1 MVSGNQS
8 VVVTGVSTGIG
19 WGISKVLLANGFQVY
34 GSVRRQTDADR
45 LAHEFGGAFTPL
57 VMDVTDRASV
67 NRAALQVEEHLGSKT
82 LTGLVNNAGIAINGP
97 LLYFPLDDY
106 RRQLEVNLIAPLSV
120 TQAFASLLGAD
131 RKRQGNPGRV
141 INISST
147 GGKIGFP
154 FLGAYVA
161 SKHGLEGMSETLR
174 RELMIHRIDVIVI
187 APGAVV
193 TAIWDKAEAE
203 DISAYA
209 ETEYRASIDRF
220 RSYFIGEGR
229 KGFRPERLGE
239 AVHLALTARRPRT
252 RYAVVPQRFRNW
264 TLPQLLPKRLLDTL
278 IGRQI
283 GLTEAGSSGITR

>member
-1 MVSGNQS
+1 MVSRNQS

-19 WGISKVLLANGFQVY
+19 WGISKILLANGFQVY

-45 LAHEFGGAFTPL
+45 LADEFGGAFTPL
-57 VMDVTDRASV
+57 VMDVTDRESV
-67 NRAALQVEEHLGSKT
+67 NRAALQVEEQLGSNT

-97 LLYFPLDDY
+97 LLYLPLEDY

-131 RKRQGNPGRV
+131 RKRQGKPGRV

-147 GGKIGFP
+147 GGKIGVP

-174 RELMIHRIDVIVI
+174 RELMIHGIDVIVI

-203 DISAYA
+203 DFSAYA
-209 ETEYRASIDRF
+209 KTEYGASIDRF
-220 RSYFIGEGR
+220 RNYFISEGR
-229 KGFRPERLGE
+229 KGLAPERLGE

-252 RYAVVPQRFRNW
+252 RYTVVAQRFKNW

>member
-1 MVSGNQS
+1 MV
-8 VVVTGVSTGIG
+8 
-19 WGISKVLLANGFQVY
+19 
-34 GSVRRQTDADR
+34 D
-45 LAHEFGGAFTPL
+45 
-57 VMDVTDRASV
+57 
-67 NRAALQVEEHLGSKT
+67 
-82 LTGLVNNAGIAINGP
+82 NAGIAINGP
-97 LLYFPLDDY
+97 LLYFPLEDY
-106 RRQLEVNLIAPLSV
+106 RRQLEVNLIAPLSG

-147 GGKIGFP
+147 GGKIGVP

-174 RELMIHRIDVIVI
+174 RELMIHRIGVIVI

-203 DISAYA
+203 DLSAYA
-209 ETEYRASIDRF
+209 KTEYRASIDRF

-229 KGFRPERLGE
+229 KGLRPERLGE

-252 RYAVVPQRFRNW
+252 RYAIVPQRFKNW

-283 GLTEAGSSGITR
+283 GLTEAGSPGITR